1 MTLVDNLRV
10 IAGAAPDGRLNS
22 DVKEFMVRMKE
33 GGRAASTD
41 ELLSMMRG
49 FKDNVALPRRK
60 SRPASSAHGAPFRPR
75 ARFARGRAPPFCHR
89 AAPSSPW
96 PCRLHRWAVMSG
108 VLTHLGLTCGVRT
121 LHIHR

>member
-49 FKDNVALPRRK
+49 FKDNVALRVGRVAQHPPHTALLSGQGRALREGEPL
-60 SRPASSAHGAPFRPR
+60 PAATGPLHP
-75 ARFARGRAPPFCHR
+75 ARGRA
-89 AAPSSPW
+89 AS
-96 PCRLHRWAVMSG
+96 
-108 VLTHLGLTCGVRT
+108 THGLS
-121 LHIHR
+121 

>member
-33 GGRAASTD
+33 GGRAASTN

-49 FKDNVALPRRK
+49 
-60 SRPASSAHGAPFRPR
+60 
-75 ARFARGRAPPFCHR
+75 
-89 AAPSSPW
+89 
-96 PCRLHRWAVMSG
+96 RLH
-108 VLTHLGLTCGVRT
+108 L
-121 LHIHR
+121 